1 MAGSDD
7 ILGKADALLR
17 RSAGTPV
24 GVDTGAVPV
33 LTDFVDV
40 AGSEDATTLAGEVS
54 MQVMATVEAQL
65 TAEIEARVVGQL
77 ATSVQ
82 EAIASALS
90 DLRPQLADTIA
101 RVVAEALER
110 RNVK

>member
-1 MAGSDD
+1 MASSDD

-40 AGSEDATTLAGEVS
+40 AGSEDATLVAGEVAT
-54 MQVMATVEAQL
+54 QVMTTVEAQL
-65 TAEIEARVVGQL
+65 AALLEERVSKLVADDIQV
-77 ATSVQ
+77 AV
-82 EAIASALS
+82 AAALEE
-90 DLRPQLADTIA
+90 LRPQLADIVA
-101 RVVAEALER
+101 RAVTEALER
-110 RNVK
+110 RQVK